1 MALCEC
7 ACGSAVRAS
16 RIPGRSS
23 FGLSLMMDVREKQA
37 IFGLMVIL
45 KKPRH
50 VVSSVPP
57 RIRAVVLDAIVEP

>member
-1 MALCEC
+1 LRVCCPGEPHSRKVFFRALLDDGC
-7 ACGSAVRAS
+7 ARKTA
-16 RIPGRSS
+16 
-23 FGLSLMMDVREKQA
+23 A

>member
-1 MALCEC
+1 
-7 ACGSAVRAS
+7 
-16 RIPGRSS
+16 
-23 FGLSLMMDVREKQA
+23 MMDVREKQA